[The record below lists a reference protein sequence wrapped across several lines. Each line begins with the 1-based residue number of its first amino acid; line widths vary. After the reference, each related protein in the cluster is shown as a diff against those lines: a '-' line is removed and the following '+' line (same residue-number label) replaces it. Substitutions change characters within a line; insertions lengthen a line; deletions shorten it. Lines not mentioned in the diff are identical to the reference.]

1 MKYTNLGSYKTI
13 NSFIRYKL
21 NELENA
27 SPRFDTLFDLMFQE
41 EENIMYEESLG
52 YRIRKVTYKEAKDNA
67 TNYAYLIKGMLL
79 NRKYDSVIGLYLDNS
94 DKWISAFWGILKA
107 GFKPLLLNK
116 RLSVDVLNKT
126 LAELKA
132 VLVITDDDTIFKTT
146 TIKLSEL
153 EKKPQ
158 DKNVANFGTEF
169 FVMSS
174 GTSDSVKICAY
185 SAEEFKYI
193 LLQSNEII
201 KGNPRIKKHYK
212 GELKLL
218 AFLPFYHIFGL
229 VAVYTWFAFYSRTFV
244 GLKDLNPS
252 TIQNTIKRHGAT
264 HIFAVPLL
272 WDKTYEAAI
281 KEIKNQGPKVYKKF
295 QKGMKLSKKLSNVP
309 VLGKAFRKIAF
320 KQVREKMFGES
331 PYFLIAGG
339 SFISPDV
346 ISFFNLIGYHLA
358 DGYGMSEV
366 GITSVELS
374 NNVKT
379 VNSCSIGK
387 PLKYVLYQINND
399 NELLINSK
407 AMARYIIEN
416 GQVIN
421 NKDTWYNSHDL
432 ASYNGRNYELL
443 GRRDDLIVPL
453 SGENLNPN
461 LVEDMIKVDGING
474 LCLIQNPETKAP
486 ILLVSLTKYSTKE
499 KFNDIKNN
507 LLKKIND
514 SKLAEQIGSIV
525 YISDSLLNEDEFKL
539 NRKRLT
545 EWYFKGKLHEFKYE
559 ENQEEDDELSK
570 NIKNIFIECLN
581 LKPEEITLDGDF
593 YLDYGCTSLDYYL
606 ISSRVEQEYGI
617 SLISTNSKLRTIRE
631 IVAYIRKK
639 L

>member
-1 MKYTNLGSYKTI
+1 M
-13 NSFIRYKL
+13 
-21 NELENA
+21 
-27 SPRFDTLFDLMFQE
+27 
-41 EENIMYEESLG
+41 
-52 YRIRKVTYKEAKDNA
+52 
-67 TNYAYLIKGMLL
+67 
-79 NRKYDSVIGLYLDNS
+79 
-94 DKWISAFWGILKA
+94 
-107 GFKPLLLNK
+107 
-116 RLSVDVLNKT
+116 
-126 LAELKA
+126 
-132 VLVITDDDTIFKTT
+132 
-146 TIKLSEL
+146 
-153 EKKPQ
+153 
-158 DKNVANFGTEF
+158 
-169 FVMSS
+169 
-174 GTSDSVKICAY
+174 
-185 SAEEFKYI
+185 
-193 LLQSNEII
+193 
-201 KGNPRIKKHYK
+201 
-212 GELKLL
+212 
-218 AFLPFYHIFGL
+218 
-229 VAVYTWFAFYSRTFV
+229 
-244 GLKDLNPS
+244 
-252 TIQNTIKRHGAT
+252 
-264 HIFAVPLL
+264 
-272 WDKTYEAAI
+272 
-281 KEIKNQGPKVYKKF
+281 KEIKNQGPKVNKKF

-339 SFISPDV
+339 SFISSEV
-346 ISFFNLIGYHLA
+346 LSFFNLIGYHLA

-387 PLKYVLYQINND
+387 PLKYVLYQINKD

-416 GQVIN
+416 GQVIT

-432 ASYNGRNYELL
+432 ASYNGKNYKLL
-443 GRRDDLIVPL
+443 GRKDDLIVPL

-486 ILLVSLTKYSTKE
+486 ILLVSLSKYSTKE
-499 KFNDIKNN
+499 KYNDIKNN
-507 LLKKIND
+507 LYKKIND
-514 SKLAEQIGSIV
+514 SKLTEQIGSIV

-545 EWYFKGKLHEFKYE
+545 EWYFKGKFHEFKYE

-570 NIKNIFIECLN
+570 NIKNIFIESLS

-639 L
+639 I

>member
-1 MKYTNLGSYKTI
+1 MKYTNLGSHKTI
-13 NSFIRYKL
+13 DSFVKYKL
-21 NELENA
+21 NELENV

-67 TNYAYLIKGMLL
+67 ANYAYLIKGMLI
-79 NRKYDSVIGLYLDNS
+79 NRKYDSVIGLCLDSS

-116 RLSVDVLNKT
+116 RLSVEVLNKT

-158 DKNVANFGTEF
+158 DKDISDFGTEF

-174 GTSDSVKICAY
+174 GTSESVKICAY
-185 SAEEFKYI
+185 TAEEFKYI

-244 GLKDLNPS
+244 ALKDLNPS
-252 TIQNTIKRHGAT
+252 TIQNTIKRHGVT

-272 WDKTYEAAI
+272 WNKTYEAAM

-339 SFISPDV
+339 SFISSEV
-346 ISFFNLIGYHLA
+346 LSFFNLIGYHLA

-387 PLKYVLYQINND
+387 PLKYVLYQINKD

-407 AMARYIIEN
+407 AMASYIIEN
-416 GQVIN
+416 GQVIT

-432 ASYNGRNYELL
+432 ASYNGKNYKLL
-443 GRRDDLIVPL
+443 GRKDDLIVPL

-486 ILLVSLTKYSTKE
+486 ILLVSLSKYSTKE
-499 KFNDIKNN
+499 KYNDIKNN
-507 LLKKIND
+507 LCKKIND
-514 SKLAEQIGSIV
+514 SKLTEQIGSIV

-545 EWYFKGKLHEFKYE
+545 EWYFKGKFHEFKYE

-570 NIKNIFIECLN
+570 NIKNIFIESLS